1 MKGGIWLSTV
11 HIDVTPMS
19 FRVKTTTHL
28 LLEPC
33 HLSLY
38 HYLQKFNETKW
49 NPQAKKMTVTRQFYY
64 RNPLDGTLFL
74 PRYDLPRFLH
84 ILKSKGIP
92 YKINPVYPAEGKT
105 VHIPLKAGYAPK
117 NDLQKDAIEYLV
129 NGPGY
134 VRGLSLQP
142 GAGKTSISLVSAA
155 KIGKRFLIKTP
166 ILINQWLNA
175 IHKFLDVEK
184 EDIYI
189 ISGRESVIRLLEE
202 IDKTLFPKIIL
213 SSIQTL
219 KPYAQKDTP
228 YDTLLPLENFLEHVG
243 VGTVISDEVHLHFQT
258 NLMLDLMLNPKLSI
272 PMTATYEVTEKQI
285 APIFNGHFPQNIRFG
300 EDRYEKYVIVNSY
313 TYYLPKRRLAKNGY
327 RGFAG
332 YNHSMFEKDIMKKK
346 ELWDKLIEDVY
357 YPIIEREYFSQY
369 QPGEKLLIICSTIEM
384 CSALTKCLRDDYPDK
399 VINLFIGGT
408 SEVIKQESDILVA
421 TAKSAAVGFDVPR
434 LLTTFVT
441 IPIDSPPLNK
451 QLLGRLRKIE
461 NRDPRL
467 CYAAC
472 REIES
477 HNKYTQTRA
486 HIFPPLA
493 KEFHQISL

>member
-1 MKGGIWLSTV
+1 MSSVL
-11 HIDVTPMS
+11 IDVTPTS
-19 FRVKTTTHL
+19 FRIKTTSHL

-49 NPQAKKMTVTRQFYY
+49 NPQSKRMTITRQFYY
-64 RNPLDGTLFL
+64 RNPLDGTVFL

-84 ILKSKGIP
+84 LLKGKDIP
-92 YKINPVYPAEGKT
+92 YKITPIYPAEGKA
-105 VHIPLKAGYAPK
+105 VDIPLKPGYAPK
-117 NDLQKDAIEYLV
+117 NDLQKEAIDYLV
-129 NGPGY
+129 KGEGY

-155 KIGKRFLIKTP
+155 LVGKRVLIKTP
-166 ILINQWLNA
+166 ILINQWLEA
-175 IHKFLDVEK
+175 IHKFLDLKK
-184 EDIYI
+184 EDIYVI
-189 ISGRESVIRLLEE
+189 AGRESVLRLLED

-213 SSIQTL
+213 SSLQTL
-219 KPYAQKDTP
+219 KPYAQKDYP
-228 YDTLLPLENFLEHVG
+228 YDLLLPIEKFTEHVG
-243 VGTVISDEVHLHFQT
+243 IGTVISDEVHLHFQT
-258 NLMLDLMLNPKLSI
+258 NLMLDLMLNAKLSI

-285 APIFNGHFPQNIRFG
+285 AHIFNGHFPKHIRFG

-313 TYYLPKRRLAKNGY
+313 TYYLPKRKLAKNGY

-332 YNHSMFEKDIMKKK
+332 YNHSMFEKDLLRKKD
-346 ELWDKLIEDVY
+346 LWNKMIEDVY
-357 YPIIEREYFSQY
+357 YPIIEQEYFSQY
-369 QPGEKLLIICSTIEM
+369 LEGEKLLIICSTIEM
-384 CSALTKCLRDDYPDK
+384 CSALVKCLREDYPEK
-399 VINLFIGGT
+399 LTNLFIGGT
-408 SEVIKQESDILVA
+408 SETIKEESDILVA

-477 HNKYTQTRA
+477 HVKYTQTRA
-486 HIFPPLA
+486 NIFPPLA